1 MYHFIGI
8 KGSGM
13 SSLAQIMDSLGI
25 EVQGSDVSKHFFTE
39 EGLIKR
45 GIKILEFSK
54 DNIKKGLTIVQG
66 NAYNEENNEEV
77 KKAKE
82 LNLKILSYQEAVG
95 EISRM
100 FNTICIAG
108 CHGKTTTTAMI
119 SHVLNDIVG
128 CSYLIGDGTGYAS
141 KENKY
146 FALESCEYKR
156 HFLSYQPAYSIITNI
171 ELDHVDYY
179 KDIDDVIDAYQSF
192 INNTQKCAIVNG
204 DNKNTRKLKFD
215 KKIIYYGLKENNN
228 VIAKNI
234 EYNENGTEFDVY
246 INSKFIDRFKLK
258 LFGEHMLSNSL
269 AVITL
274 CYLENIDLT
283 KVKESLQTFKGAKR
297 RFTETIVKD
306 NVIVDDY
313 AHHPTEV
320 LATINSARQKYP
332 NKKII
337 AVFEPH
343 TFSRTIRFHNELIE
357 VLKKCDKV
365 YIMDIY
371 GAREKQENY
380 PGITYHIISDKIK
393 NSESINRNEAYKLK
407 DYKNSVILF
416 MSPNDLSTLEN
427 DYINL
432 KIADK

>member
-54 DNIKKGLTIVQG
+54 DNIKEGLTIVQG

-100 FNTICIAG
+100 FSTICIAG

-128 CSYLIGDGTGYAS
+128 CNYLIGDGTGYAS

-156 HFLSYQPAYSIITNI
+156 HFLSYQPAYSIIT
-171 ELDHVDYY
+171 
-179 KDIDDVIDAYQSF
+179 
-192 INNTQKCAIVNG
+192 
-204 DNKNTRKLKFD
+204 KNTRKLKFD
-215 KKIIYYGLKENNN
+215 KKIIYYGQKENNN

-234 EYNENGTEFDVY
+234 EYSESGTEFDVY
-246 INSKFIDRFKLK
+246 VDGKYIDRFKLK

-337 AVFEPH
+337 
-343 TFSRTIRFHNELIE
+343 SI
-357 VLKKCDKV
+357 KK
-365 YIMDIY
+365 M
-371 GAREKQENY
+371 Q
-380 PGITYHIISDKIK
+380 
-393 NSESINRNEAYKLK
+393 
-407 DYKNSVILF
+407 
-416 MSPNDLSTLEN
+416 
-427 DYINL
+427 
-432 KIADK
+432 